1 MQHAPSRHEFTSV
14 EHVFTNN
21 TWSGILYRCWKLIVV
36 FNPWKYFQFLKGG
49 VHTAGQYSHPT
60 KYVAVFDPLHWPT
73 KQQNQRRQ
81 TRLITWAVISTL
93 SPHAKLPVT
102 SLLLLRKMKM
112 SLHRGNINLNLFDHH
127 STNLTFAKR
136 WLYGRA
142 VLFGKLRSL
151 HFENTV
157 VNYRSV
163 LSKWE
168 FFIKMSAACLLS
180 SSFITWGRMRARK
193 AALILMKNNHFDR
206 TPQYVLLSK

>member
-1 MQHAPSRHEFTSV
+1 MIDVIKLSTTMQHAPSRHEFTSV
-14 EHVFTNN
+14 EHMFTNN

-49 VHTAGQYSHPT
+49 VHTAGQYSHLT
-60 KYVAVFDPLHWPT
+60 KYVVVVDPLHWPT

-127 STNLTFAKR
+127 STNLTFAKKVTLR
-136 WLYGRA
+136 TCCFVWKMTKFAFWKHCRA
-142 VLFGKLRSL
+142 L
-151 HFENTV
+151 
-157 VNYRSV
+157 
-163 LSKWE
+163 
-168 FFIKMSAACLLS
+168 
-180 SSFITWGRMRARK
+180 
-193 AALILMKNNHFDR
+193 
-206 TPQYVLLSK
+206 P